1 MNNSNNKQGKV
12 ILVGAGPGDA
22 GLLTLQGKHWLQKAD
37 VVLFDHLVNEDLLR
51 FTQKETEIIYVGKK
65 EGVAS
70 LKQEKINALLV
81 EKSKE
86 GKVVVR
92 LKGGDPFIFGRGG
105 EEIQAVSKLQI
116 PFLIVPGVTSVTGV
130 AAYAGIP
137 LTHRHLSSTLSIIT
151 GSNEKN
157 QDDIHIDWYRLEK
170 NSFPIRHPRVLDGRA
185 QTGFDRGKTIKVW

>member
-1 MNNSNNKQGKV
+1 MTNSSNKQGKI

-70 LKQEKINALLV
+70 LEQEEINELLT
-81 EKSKE
+81 EKAKE
-86 GKVVVR
+86 GKIVVR

-105 EEIQAVSKLQI
+105 EEIQAANKFQI
-116 PFLIVPGVTSVTGV
+116 PFLIIPGITSVTGV

-137 LTHRHLSSTLSIIT
+137 LTHRHLSSTLSVIT
-151 GSNEKN
+151 
-157 QDDIHIDWYRLEK
+157 
-170 NSFPIRHPRVLDGRA
+170 
-185 QTGFDRGKTIKVW
+185 